1 MGLCLKPCPQWHNT
15 EVLSSTKTLRDIA
28 VWSLIKGAAFGVI
41 WMQHIKGLHMLL
53 YAFNMR
59 HWRHYQGRKVLEVK
73 SGRRDNLDDCTFNW
87 VQQRLAVWLSALD
100 RERGERDNGKKPKSA
115 VASPPP
121 QTFSP
126 PPLPNSLRHVDLYE
140 SWHFSRQW
148 WNHHGGIEGRPV
160 ECIHTQFLARPDTS
174 NLPASHY

>member
-1 MGLCLKPCPQWHNT
+1 
-15 EVLSSTKTLRDIA
+15 
-28 VWSLIKGAAFGVI
+28 
-41 WMQHIKGLHMLL
+41 MQHIKGLHMLL
-53 YAFNMR
+53 YAFHMR
-59 HWRHYQGRKVLEVK
+59 HWRHYQGRKVLEVQ

-100 RERGERDNGKKPKSA
+100 RERESLNLLLHFSSSA
-115 VASPPP
+115 TSLPPP
-121 QTFSP
+121 PRSFQTSSP

-160 ECIHTQFLARPDTS
+160 ECIHTQFLARPDAS